1 MLHSKKN
8 NRFFEGSTEQNKL
21 LFSHTNGLLCV
32 TNVEIKQQQKAK
44 NDCQKKQTRVD
55 QENET
60 FLDQENGNFAGP
72 RKWKQFCEQQK
83 KNNFTNKKKRKQF
96 YEQENENNALKK
108 KEKTLVF
115 KAYLQTSNDT
125 L

>member
-1 MLHSKKN
+1 MNDCFTQKKN

-44 NDCQKKQTRVD
+44 NDCQKKQTMVD
-55 QENET
+55 QENGNFLGPRKWKHSWTKKMET
-60 FLDQENGNFAGP
+60 FLDQEN
-72 RKWKQFCEQQK
+72 E
-83 KNNFTNKKKRKQF
+83 NNVANKKKRKQF

-115 KAYLQTSNDT
+115 
-125 L
+125 

>member
-1 MLHSKKN
+1 M
-8 NRFFEGSTEQNKL
+8 
-21 LFSHTNGLLCV
+21 
-32 TNVEIKQQQKAK
+32 KQQQKTK
-44 NDCQKKQTRVD
+44 NDCQKKQTMV
-55 QENET
+55 
-60 FLDQENGNFAGP
+60 DQENGNFLGP
-72 RKWKQFCEQQK
+72 RKWKHSWTK
-83 KNNFTNKKKRKQF
+83 KMKTILRTRKKENNFTNNKKRKQF